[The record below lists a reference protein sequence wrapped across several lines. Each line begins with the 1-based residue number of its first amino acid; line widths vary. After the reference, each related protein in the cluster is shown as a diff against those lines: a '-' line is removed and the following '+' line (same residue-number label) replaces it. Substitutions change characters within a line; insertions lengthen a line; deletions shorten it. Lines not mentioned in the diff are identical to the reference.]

1 MSASTP
7 LITTISV
14 GLCLAFLFG
23 ILANKVKISPLVG
36 YLLAGIIVGPY
47 TGGFYADPELTHQL
61 AEFGVLLLMFGIG
74 LHFSWKDLLSVKKIV
89 IPGALLQ
96 MTAAT
101 IFGTILGK
109 FMDWSIDTSV
119 IFGISL
125 ATASTVVVLRNL
137 QERNIID
144 KERHIA
150 VGWLVVEDI
159 AMVFAL
165 VLIPALGAILR
176 GDKTAHYTDLS
187 LLYLVAITLIKV
199 ISFIV
204 VTLMVGRRVIPWLLA
219 ITARTG
225 SRELFRLSIL
235 AIALGVAYVAAS
247 LFGVSLSLGAFF
259 AGMIMS
265 ETDMS
270 HQAAEESLPLRDAFA
285 VLFFVSVGMLFN
297 PFTIIHHFFPLMLT
311 LVIVIIGNS
320 SVAYAIM
327 RIFRYNIKTSLII
340 SCCMA
345 QIGEFAFILANV
357 ANNLKIINSLAKDL
371 IIGAAIISII
381 LNPLVF
387 KIGEKLRK
395 YLEQKNIND
404 PLDQDIIT
412 IIEEDK
418 DENSLPSLAFKNH
431 TIIIGFGVVGTK
443 VFNSLLQH
451 NEPIVVIDDSG
462 KSLEF
467 KQVKSDNIS
476 YIRGNGVKA
485 EILKAANIEEAKLL
499 IISMSHSF
507 EAGQII
513 IEVRK
518 ANKDIIILAV
528 AQYEA
533 EAEYLLGTG
542 ANQVIISAEET
553 ANKLIKLVYEEQNTV
568 TANVIAIS

>member
-23 ILANKVKISPLVG
+23 ILANKFKISPLVG

-96 MTAAT
+96 MLASITL
-101 IFGTILGK
+101 GTILGK
-109 FMDWSIDTSV
+109 CMGWSLNSSV
-119 IFGISL
+119 IFGTAL

-137 QERNIID
+137 QERNIIG
-144 KERHIA
+144 KEAHIA

-165 VLIPALGAILR
+165 VLIPALGSILR
-176 GDKTAHYTDLS
+176 GTNTTSYSDFG
-187 LLYLVAITLIKV
+187 LLTLVAITLIKV
-199 ISFIV
+199 ISFIII
-204 VTLMVGRRVIPWLLA
+204 TLLVGRKVIPWLLA
-219 ITARTG
+219 VTAKTG

-297 PFTIIHHFFPLMLT
+297 PFTIIRHFFPLILT
-311 LVIVIIGNS
+311 LIIVVVGNS
-320 SVAYAIM
+320 AVSYAIM
-327 RIFRYNIKTSLII
+327 RLFRYNIKTALTIA
-340 SCCMA
+340 CCMA
-345 QIGEFAFILANV
+345 QIGEFAFILADV
-357 ANNLKIINSLAKDL
+357 ANNLKIINNLAKDL

-381 LNPLVF
+381 INPLIF
-387 KIGEKLRK
+387 KLAERIRK
-395 YLEQKNIND
+395 YLEQKQYNIS
-404 PLDQDIIT
+404 DQDVIS
-412 IIEEDK
+412 IIET
-418 DENSLPSLAFKNH
+418 DEEEYLPKLAFENH
-431 TIIIGFGVVGTK
+431 IIIIGFGLIGTK
-443 VFNSLLQH
+443 VFSNLLQE
-451 NEPIVVIDDSG
+451 NKPIVVIDDSG
-462 KSLEF
+462 RSLEF
-467 KQVKSDNIS
+467 KQIKNDQIS
-476 YIRGNGVKA
+476 YIQGNAVKA
-485 EILKAANIEEAKLL
+485 EILNAANIDKAKFLV
-499 IISMSHSF
+499 ISISHSF

-518 ANKDIIILAV
+518 MNKNIVILTTAHS
-528 AQYEA
+528 EA
-533 EAEYLLGTG
+533 EAEYLIGTG
-542 ANQVIISAEET
+542 ANQVIINAEET
-553 ANKLIKLVYEEQNTV
+553 ANKLTKLIDETENSV
-568 TANVIAIS
+568 TADIIAIS